1 MRAQEEN
8 HMMYDPK
15 LQEILDS
22 TRFLHKWEMKAY
34 IQAIQNRLLDDESI
48 LFAYPSNIGF
58 YSLTEKR
65 ILFYD
70 KKSGITEMPISSI
83 LGIEEKG
90 GKIIFKSSV
99 DEITATVGKTRNAFK
114 LDFQAPH
121 TLARLVRERMA

>member
-1 MRAQEEN
+1 
-8 HMMYDPK
+8 
-15 LQEILDS
+15 
-22 TRFLHKWEMKAY
+22 
-34 IQAIQNRLLDDESI
+34 
-48 LFAYPSNIGF
+48 
-58 YSLTEKR
+58 
-65 ILFYD
+65 
-70 KKSGITEMPISSI
+70 MPISSI